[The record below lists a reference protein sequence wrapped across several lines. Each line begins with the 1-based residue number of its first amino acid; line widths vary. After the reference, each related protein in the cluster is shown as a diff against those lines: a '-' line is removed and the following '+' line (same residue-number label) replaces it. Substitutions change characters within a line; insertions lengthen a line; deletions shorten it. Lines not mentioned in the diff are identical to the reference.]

1 MSKYYLL
8 TARLARNVSN
18 NGCSRKNGGCWTAW
32 IPKNAT
38 QSAEKV
44 FFGTIIIHPGLVLQS
59 HMDIV
64 TKCAGY
70 AR

>member
-1 MSKYYLL
+1 MSH
-8 TARLARNVSN
+8 
-18 NGCSRKNGGCWTAW
+18 NGYSRKNGGCWTAW

-59 HMDIV
+59 HS
-64 TKCAGY
+64 
-70 AR
+70 